1 MYFAI
6 KDLLRAISHFFNDL
20 KDINIIL
27 ANRLS
32 ELYFR
37 CSRGQYVSPSSRGQ
51 ELFPHVSGMAY
62 LALIAQ
68 PGTNSF
74 AYLRGVSCFVGGE

>member
-1 MYFAI
+1 MVLAFRNSDTTLFPKPVKIRWSVLYFAI

-37 CSRGQYVSPSSRGQ
+37 CSRGQYVSLSRLGQ
-51 ELFPHVSGMAY
+51 EMFPHVSGMA
-62 LALIAQ
+62 
-68 PGTNSF
+68 
-74 AYLRGVSCFVGGE
+74 